1 MRAAVASARRGP
13 MLRSVTA
20 AWTSHSTG
28 PSPAST
34 RLVALTLPTV
44 TTVSAN
50 SAGWRQPPVRAART
64 VSPIIQPSP
73 AHGSSTAEMRA
84 E

>member
-1 MRAAVASARRGP
+1 MRAVVANARRGP

-20 AWTSHSTG
+20 ACTSHSTG
-28 PSPAST
+28 PRPASA

-44 TTVSAN
+44 TTAMAK
-50 SAGWRQPPVRAART
+50 SAGWRQPPVRAERT
-64 VSPIIQPSP
+64 VSPISQPSP
-73 AHGSSTAEMRA
+73 AHGSRTAEMRA